1 MRKMKIEELT
11 HEQFQLAI
19 RVLAQQISSYDF
31 TNLYGIPRGGS
42 VVAVYLSHYTGI
54 PLTQVLSPD
63 KNVLIVDDICDT
75 GDTIGS
81 LAEDFCTA
89 VIYYNKKCT
98 AVVPDFWVFEAVN
111 FIKFP
116 WETEESAK
124 VDYKEKV

>member
-1 MRKMKIEELT
+1 MKIEELT
-11 HEQFQLAI
+11 HEQFVLAI
-19 RVLAQQISSYDF
+19 RELAKQIGKHDF
-31 TNLYGIPRGGS
+31 TNLYGIPRGGM

-63 KNVLIVDDICDT
+63 KDVLVVDDICDT

-81 LAEDFCTA
+81 LAEDFHTA
-89 VIYYNKKCT
+89 VIYYNKKYT
-98 AVVPDFWVFEAVN
+98 DVVPDFWVFEATD

-124 VDYKEKV
+124 VDYKEKI